1 LWFEETAMTVLSRK
15 LLLAVCFVLIAT
27 PIAWAAQPVVFTILT
42 QGNHSGISTFTQT
55 VVRST
60 DEWAALWQRHAAG
73 TRIPTVPPTVDF
85 SRNMVIAVFF
95 GKGPVGRRTAISD
108 IVERGS
114 QLVVLLQMIG
124 PPGPESE
131 DLPQITPFYIVQ
143 LARSPMPVVFMR
155 AKIPD
160 LYQPGR

>member
-1 LWFEETAMTVLSRK
+1 MTAVSRQF
-15 LLLAVCFVLIAT
+15 LLAVCFALIAS
-27 PIAWAAQPVVFTILT
+27 PIARAAQPVAFTILA
-42 QGNHSGISTFTQT
+42 QGNHSRISTFYGA
-55 VVRST
+55 VVRSQN
-60 DEWAALWQRHAAG
+60 EWAALWLRHAAG
-73 TRIPTVPPTVDF
+73 TRMATVPPAVDF
-85 SRNMVIAVFF
+85 ARNMVIAVFF
-95 GKGPVGRRTAISD
+95 GKGPSGRRTAISD
-108 IVERGS
+108 IVEDGS

-131 DLPQITPFYIVQ
+131 DQPQITPFHIVQ

>member
-1 LWFEETAMTVLSRK
+1 LLKKTAMTAVSRK
-15 LLLAVCFVLIAT
+15 SLVAICFVLIAT
-27 PIAWAAQPVVFTILT
+27 PVAWAAQPVVFTILT
-42 QGNHSGISTFTQT
+42 RGNDSGISTFSQA
-55 VVRST
+55 VVRSP
-60 DEWAALWQRHAAG
+60 DRWAALWQRHAAG
-73 TRIPTVPPTVDF
+73 SRIPTVPPAVDF

-108 IVERGS
+108 IVERDG
-114 QLVVLLQMIG
+114 QLVVSVQMIG

-131 DLPQITPFYIVQ
+131 DLPQITPFLIVQ
-143 LARSPMPVVFMR
+143 LARSPALVVFVR

>member
-1 LWFEETAMTVLSRK
+1 MAAAWRK
-15 LLLAVCFVLIAT
+15 SLFAVCFVLIASSIT
-27 PIAWAAQPVVFTILT
+27 RAAQPVVFILLT

-55 VVRST
+55 VVSSS
-60 DEWAALWQRHAAG
+60 DEWAALWRRHAAG
-73 TRIPTVPPTVDF
+73 TMISTVPPAVDF

-95 GKGPVGRRTAISD
+95 GKGPAGRRTAISD

-131 DLPQITPFYIVQ
+131 GLPQITPFYVVQ